1 MKKIILV
8 AVLSLVGFS
17 MQAQDKKV
25 KKSKNKE
32 VIIKAAGNCEM
43 CEKRIE
49 KAAFSVKGVKS
60 AEWHVDCHDIHV
72 YIDENKCSKEDVAK
86 AIALAGHDTD
96 LVKTT
101 DELYKNLHGCCKYE
115 RME

>member
-8 AVLSLVGFS
+8 MLISFIGISV
-17 MQAQDKKV
+17 QAQEKVV

-60 AEWHVDCHDIHV
+60 AEWHVDCQDIHV
-72 YIDENKCSKEDVAK
+72 YIDENKCTKEDVAK
-86 AIALAGHDTD
+86 AIAAVGHDTD
-96 LVKTT
+96 LIKAPDAVY
-101 DELYKNLHGCCKYE
+101 DEMHGCCQYE
-115 RME
+115 RL